1 MNDCNLTS
9 GHYSPVK
16 VDYNNMKVLTAALMK
31 YCDIDT
37 ETVNLNLSQ
46 MEDYF
51 NYVAITIWDKHSRWV
66 ILMEMYYCH
75 TGACDHNQT
84 VSIQGSLF

>member
-16 VDYNNMKVLTAALMK
+16 VDYNNMKVLITALMK

-51 NYVAITIWDKHSRWV
+51 NFNYVAITI
-66 ILMEMYYCH
+66 
-75 TGACDHNQT
+75 
-84 VSIQGSLF
+84 